1 MPRQGGARARRRD
14 PCRRPLP
21 PTRSTIPAEPVTSAG
36 LASPGRYRLR
46 VAAIDTA
53 GRRGAADYDVSAEAV
68 AANGLSFSALVV
80 GVSFERGFVPKL
92 QFGGEPTA
100 NGHVELFGAPPA
112 GMLSFALELA
122 TSEDGPAIVRVP
134 GTIVATKDA
143 DRRRAAGVVP
153 IGQLPP
159 GDYVLR
165 AVVSLDGRP
174 IATLI
179 RVLRKAAP

>member
-1 MPRQGGARARRRD
+1 M
-14 PCRRPLP
+14 
-21 PTRSTIPAEPVTSAG
+21 
-36 LASPGRYRLR
+36 
-46 VAAIDTA
+46 
-53 GRRGAADYDVSAEAV
+53 
-68 AANGLSFSALVV
+68 V